1 MLNYL
6 VNGILIITVLICLY
20 TDLRDRKIYN
30 KVLLPALFLGVILNV
45 FLYGFQGLLNS
56 VMGFGIGLAFLIIPF
71 ALGGIG
77 GGDVKL
83 IAVIGAIKGLEF
95 VVYTALGMGIFGGL
109 IAIVILIK
117 QGRLS
122 RTLKEFFRG
131 VWILFGSKFKVVS
144 FNVDNEKF
152 MFPYGVAI
160 ALGVAAAM
168 VILR

>member
-6 VNGILIITVLICLY
+6 MNAILIITVLICLY
-20 TDLRDRKIYN
+20 TDLKDRRIYN
-30 KVLLPALFLGVILNV
+30 KVLLPTLILGVILNV
-45 FLYGFQGLLNS
+45 FLNGFQGLLNS
-56 VMGFGIGLAFLIIPF
+56 VLGFGIGLAFLIIPF

-83 IAVIGAIKGLEF
+83 IAVVGAIKGWEF

-109 IAIVILIK
+109 IAILILIK
-117 QGRLS
+117 QGRLL

-144 FNVDNEKF
+144 FNVDSEKF

-160 ALGVAAAM
+160 ALGVASAM

>member
-6 VNGILIITVLICLY
+6 VNGMLIITVLICLY
-20 TDLRDRKIYN
+20 TDLKDRKIYN
-30 KVLLPALFLGVILNV
+30 KVLLPAFILGVILNV
-45 FLYGFQGLLNS
+45 FLNGFQGLLDS
-56 VMGFGIGLAFLIIPF
+56 MIGFGIGLAFLIIPF

-83 IAVIGAIKGLEF
+83 IAVIGAIKGWEF
-95 VVYTALGMGIFGGL
+95 VGYTALGMGIFGGL
-109 IAIVILIK
+109 IAIIILIK
-117 QGRLS
+117 QGRLL

-131 VWILFGSKFKVVS
+131 LWILFGSKFKVVS
-144 FNVDNEKF
+144 FNVDSEKY

-160 ALGVAAAM
+160 ALGAASAM